1 MGPRVPLSLP
11 INRSEI
17 YGEIRKKAEGEAREK
32 TRKKEKKKTTLLYQ
46 TNKIKT
52 KTCPYKNLPLL
63 VQLRTKTKRLVR
75 ETRERCSP

>member
-32 TRKKEKKKTTLLYQ
+32 TRKKEKKRLPSY
-46 TNKIKT
+46 IKPIKSKPKLVLT
-52 KTCPYKNLPLL
+52 KTYLY
-63 VQLRTKTKRLVR
+63 
-75 ETRERCSP
+75 